1 MREDNLSFPE
11 SDGTL
16 MRPKNPA
23 PSFPP
28 PSPEADLAREV
39 AQEIL
44 SGFDQHYATFRR
56 LSVRARDCYQRS
68 DWKTARSS
76 NSERIHS
83 YDTRVREAV
92 RAVKQSFPETSTSD
106 SLWPVIKR
114 SYAALLFEHH
124 QPECAETF
132 FNSVACGVLHRRYYR
147 NEYIFFRPA
156 ISTEYL
162 EGDESIYRCDY
173 PDRDHL
179 ADTLREIL
187 GSLGLS
193 NPFQDLERDLGYL
206 MQAIGE
212 RFPELNK
219 LSQNFQIHTLRSL
232 FYRNKAAYIV
242 GRAINGETI
251 CPFVV
256 PLLQDRK
263 GQLFVD
269 TVLFDPKSIGR
280 VFSLARAYFMV
291 DMEVPAAYVRFLR
304 SVIPSKSPAEIYTML
319 GLQKQGKT
327 LFYRDL
333 AQHLTH
339 STDSFVLAPGQRG
352 MVMLVFTL
360 PSFPY
365 VFKVIRDWFDPPKD
379 TDRNTVREKYL
390 LVKHHD
396 RVGRMSDTLEYSHVA
411 FPKARFS
418 QQLRD
423 ELQRT
428 CAESVEEDGDNLVIS
443 HLYIERR
450 MTPLDMYLATAN
462 EKETRDAIDEFGR
475 TIKEL
480 TAVNIFPGDLPLK
493 NFGVTRYGKVVFY
506 DYDEL
511 DYLTNYTFRAI
522 PTSSHDDDEMSAEPW
537 FNVGPRD
544 LFPQEFPRFLFRDD
558 KTRALFMEL
567 HGDLA
572 TAEYWIER
580 QRVVREEIQQS
591 VYPYS
596 QKLRFRYRYGAPT

>member
-1 MREDNLSFPE
+1 MREDTLQFAESGSPVISTFP
-11 SDGTL
+11 
-16 MRPKNPA
+16 KA
-23 PSFPP
+23 PD
-28 PSPEADLAREV
+28 ADLARE
-39 AQEIL
+39 AAGEIL
-44 SGFDQHYATFRR
+44 SGFDLHYKVFRQH
-56 LSVRARDCYQRS
+56 SVLAKDCYQRS
-68 DWKTARSS
+68 DWRAARGA
-76 NSERIHS
+76 NSERIRS
-83 YDTRVREAV
+83 YDNRVREAV
-92 RAVKQSFPETSTSD
+92 RSVKERFPETGTD
-106 SLWPVIKR
+106 TLWPEIKR
-114 SYAALLFEHH
+114 AYAALLFEHH

-132 FNSVACGVLHRRYYR
+132 FNSVACGVLHRRYYN

-173 PDRDHL
+173 PDQSTL
-179 ADTLREIL
+179 ADTLRQIMS
-187 GSLGLS
+187 GLGLS
-193 NPFQDLERDLGYL
+193 NPFQDLERDVGYL
-206 MQAIGE
+206 MRAIQE
-212 RFPELNK
+212 RFPNLGE
-219 LSQNFQIHTLRSL
+219 LSQNFQIHTLTAP
-232 FYRNKAAYIV
+232 FFRNKAAYIV
-242 GRAINGETI
+242 GRAINGETT

-256 PLLQDRK
+256 PLLQDRS
-263 GQLFVD
+263 GAIFVD
-269 TVLFDPKSIGR
+269 TILFDPKSIGR

-291 DMEVPAAYVRFLR
+291 NMEVPAAYVRFLA
-304 SVIPSKSPAEIYTML
+304 SIIPTKSAAEIYTML

-333 AQHLTH
+333 QQHLTH

-396 RVGRMSDTLEYSHVA
+396 RVGRMSDTLEYSNVA
-411 FPKARFS
+411 FPIARLS
-418 QQLRD
+418 QALRD
-423 ELQRT
+423 EFARLCPST
-428 CAESVEEDGDNLVIS
+428 VEQDGDNLVIS

-450 MTPLDMYLATAN
+450 MTPLDMYLQTAN
-462 EKETRDAIDEFGR
+462 EKQIHDAIDEFGR

-511 DYLTNYTFRAI
+511 DYLTNYTFRAL
-522 PTSSHDDDEMSAEPW
+522 PTASSHDDEMSAEPW
-537 FNVGPRD
+537 FMVGPRD
-544 LFPQEFPRFLFRDD
+544 LFPQEFPKFLFRDD
-558 KTRALFMEL
+558 HTREIFMKL

-572 TAEYWIER
+572 TVEYWVER
-580 QRVVREEIQQS
+580 QRIVREEREES
-591 VYPYS
+591 VYPYAQS
-596 QKLRFRYRYGAPT
+596 LRFRKRFGTPKQQ